1 MEQTKSVILPDLIKG
16 LPDGYVLRAWIAAC
30 STGEEAYSLAIA
42 FKEAL
47 ESTGKHRNLTLQIFA
62 TDLDTDARKA
72 RRGFFTSNIVVDVS
86 PERISVLQY
95 RSRWL
100 SREFKHTR
108 NAYFAPI
115 MSSKILLY

>member
-30 STGEEAYSLAIA
+30 STGEYSLAIA

-62 TDLDTDARKA
+62 TDTDA
-72 RRGFFTSNIVVDVS
+72 I
-86 PERISVLQY
+86 E
-95 RSRWL
+95 
-100 SREFKHTR
+100 KH
-108 NAYFAPI
+108 AAVFHF
-115 MSSKILLY
+115 